1 MTPKEKIRNIAI
13 IAHIDHGKTTLLDA
27 LLKFTQTFKEHE
39 LVPERIMDSD
49 AQEKE
54 RGITILAKHTGVLY
68 KDYKINI
75 IDTPGHADF
84 SGEVERILGM
94 VNSVLL
100 LVDARE
106 GPMPQTRF
114 VLKKALEKGL
124 KPIVIINKIDRPHSD
139 PHRVLNEIFDL
150 FVELGA
156 TDEQSD
162 FKYCYASAIKQ
173 YAIMDVNDEPK
184 DLTPI
189 FEMIIKH
196 VEEPKGDPQ
205 APFLMQCA
213 TLHYDKYLGRLA
225 TGQIFNGRIKQGSEI
240 VFVNSKGEEAKTKVT
255 RIQGYHGILKIDL
268 PEASCGDIVCLAGA
282 EDVLVGDTLC
292 SPQKVIHLPPIPI
305 DEPTVAID
313 FMVNSGPFTGQDGK
327 FLTMNKI
334 KDRLLDEKKAN
345 VSLKIT
351 FDSGSQDKVTVAGRG
366 ELHLSVL
373 IENMRREG
381 FEMCISKPRV
391 VIKTIDGV
399 KCEPLEK
406 AFIEV
411 PEDCSGII
419 IEELSRRKGEMTSL
433 SIDEH
438 GNTQLEFLIPT
449 RGLMGWRG
457 NFLTKTR
464 GKGILTSIFDS
475 FVPWKGEIAHR
486 TNGVLISINAGKTN
500 NYACFNLQ
508 ERGIL
513 FVGAGEDVYEGM
525 IVGEQNRSNDLI
537 VNITKGK
544 QLTNMRASGSD
555 ELIQLTPPRKLTLEQ
570 FIDYLNDDE
579 LLEITPHNL
588 RLRKIHLKETDRKRG
603 GR

>member
-27 LLKFTQTFKEHE
+27 LLKFTETFKEHE
-39 LVPERIMDSD
+39 QVPDRIMDSD

-54 RGITILAKHTGVLY
+54 RGITILAKHTGVFY

-139 PHRVLNEIFDL
+139 PDRVLDEVFDL
-150 FVELGA
+150 FIELGA
-156 TDEQSD
+156 TDEQAD
-162 FKYCYASAIKQ
+162 FSYCYASAIKE
-173 YAIMDVNDEPK
+173 YAMLKIDDEPK
-184 DLTPI
+184 DLAPI

-196 VEEPKGDPQ
+196 VMVPQ
-205 APFLMQCA
+205 GESDAPFLMQCA

-225 TGQIFNGRIKQGSEI
+225 TGQILNGSVKQNDDVI
-240 VFVNSKGEEAKTKVT
+240 YVNNKGEEKRGRIT
-255 RIQGYHGILKIDL
+255 RIQTYHGILKQDME
-268 PEASCGDIVCLAGA
+268 EASSGDIVCLAGI
-282 EDVLVGDTLC
+282 EDVLVGDAIC
-292 SPQKVIHLPPIPI
+292 SPKKIVHMDPINI
-305 DEPTVAID
+305 DEPTVSID
-313 FMVNSGPFTGQDGK
+313 FMVNSSPFSGQDGK
-327 FLTMNKI
+327 YLTMNRI
-334 KDRLLDEKKAN
+334 KDRLQEEKKAN
-345 VSLKIT
+345 ISLKIT
-351 FDSGSQDKVTVAGRG
+351 LDPSNQDKVTVAGRG

-381 FEMCISKPRV
+381 FEMSISKPKV
-391 VIKTIDGV
+391 VIKEIDGE
-399 KCEPLEK
+399 KCEPLER
-406 AFIEV
+406 AYIEV
-411 PEDCSGII
+411 PEDCSGTI
-419 IEELSRRKGEMTSL
+419 IEELSRRKGEMQSL
-433 SIDEH
+433 QTDEH

-464 GKGILTSIFDS
+464 GKGILTSIFHS

-486 TNGVLISINAGKTN
+486 SNGVLVSINQGKSN
-500 NYACFNLQ
+500 AYACYNLQ
-508 ERGIL
+508 SRGTL
-513 FVGAGEDVYEGM
+513 FLGATEDVYEGM
-525 IVGEQNRSNDLI
+525 IVGENTRANDLV
-537 VNITKGK
+537 VNVTKGK
-544 QLTNMRASGSD
+544 QLTNVRASGTD
-555 ELIQLTPPRKLTLEQ
+555 EMIQLTPPKKLTLEQ
-570 FIDYLNDDE
+570 CIDYLNDDE
-579 LLEITPHNL
+579 LLEITPNNL
-588 RLRKIHLKETDRKRG
+588 RLRKIHLKENDRKRN
-603 GR
+603 R